1 MQATKATAWICAAI
15 SLLCLTAGFGL
26 AGHWE
31 ILLAIPALLL
41 YGFLTRKIAGTA
53 TASLLLVLYTLCA
66 ALALLADL
74 SPCLMIAGCSF
85 ALVSWD
91 SALFSFPNVGNS
103 TLHSSS
109 QRLET
114 LHLRDLVIAIGLG
127 LLLALLGL
135 NVRLHLP
142 FGLVA
147 GLAVL
152 AAYGLYRGL
161 RYFMN

>member
-1 MQATKATAWICAAI
+1 MQATRATAWICAAI
-15 SLLCLTAGFGL
+15 SLLCLAAGFGL

-41 YGFLTRKIAGTA
+41 CGLLTRKTAGTA
-53 TASLLLVLYTLCA
+53 TASLLLVLCTLCA
-66 ALALLADL
+66 ALALLADI
-74 SPCLMIAGCSF
+74 SPYLMITGCSF
-85 ALVSWD
+85 ALVAWD
-91 SALFSFPNVGNS
+91 SALYSFPSAGNS

-135 NVRLHLP
+135 GIRLHLP

-147 GLAVL
+147 GLAML

-161 RYFMN
+161 RCCMN